1 MKRGALFTLLLLLV
15 CAGIELYLLTVLNEY
30 SYKKQYVEQHSEDIQ
45 LLILGHSH
53 VANGINPKLLDIGA
67 FNMSNQGRTTYYD
80 AVLAERYIPQL
91 KNLQYVI
98 WPLGYNFQ
106 YSSYRYPC
114 IHRKDVDYASSY
126 KCMYEKD
133 MNISYDISGIYWSEL
148 LHSKLNYG
156 RRMFSSSKNFFA
168 SGICDTLGFE
178 GLDIAKRNLTWQTE
192 KLPFEVDYK
201 NSNADLAL
209 AENLSC
215 MKRIAKVCKDT
226 HVTLIVVST
235 PCYKTYLELTTP
247 KGLKEM
253 QDCIDSMKSVNPM
266 LEYYNYINDDRF
278 VEEDFFNSCHLSIV
292 GANKFTRIIATEC
305 LQR

>member
-1 MKRGALFTLLLLLV
+1 LV
-15 CAGIELYLLTVLNEY
+15 GTASFKIELW
-30 SYKKQYVEQHSEDIQ
+30 
-45 LLILGHSH
+45 
-53 VANGINPKLLDIGA
+53 A
-67 FNMSNQGRTTYYD
+67 
-80 AVLAERYIPQL
+80 
-91 KNLQYVI
+91 
-98 WPLGYNFQ
+98 
-106 YSSYRYPC
+106 
-114 IHRKDVDYASSY
+114 KDV
-126 KCMYEKD
+126 
-133 MNISYDISGIYWSEL
+133 
-148 LHSKLNYG
+148 H
-156 RRMFSSSKNFFA
+156 FFA